1 MRLTSHAMR
10 PRAALHAC
18 AALCL
23 VLALSACK
31 TEMYSGLGER
41 EANDMVAALVAAGIP
56 ADKKPGP
63 EGLTVRVDQARF
75 AEAMAILEDKG
86 LPAQKYDTMGEVFKK
101 QGLVSSPT
109 EERARLIYAL
119 SEELSRTV
127 AEIDG
132 VLSARIHVVLP
143 EADMLGRD
151 VKPSSASVFVRYA
164 PGSNVENYAAQIKL
178 LVANSIEGLLYD
190 NITVVMVPAATVA
203 ADAGSTA
210 APRLTRVLGVWVHPA
225 SVGRLCVMLGA
236 LTALASAGF
245 LLAGWPWVQARRRR
259 RADPLMTEAEA

>member
-1 MRLTSHAMR
+1 MRF
-10 PRAALHAC
+10 PIPAARLC

-31 TEMYSGLGER
+31 TEMYTGLGER

-56 ADKKPGP
+56 ADKQPGA

-86 LPAQKYDTMGEVFKK
+86 LPAHKYESMGEVFKK

-143 EADMLGRD
+143 ESDMLGRD

-190 NITVVMVPAATVA
+190 NITVVMVPADAGA
-203 ADAGSTA
+203 ADAERKA
-210 APRLTRVLGVWVHPA
+210 APRLVNVLGVWVHPA
-225 SVGRLCVMLGA
+225 SAGRLYAMLGS

-259 RADPLMTEAEA
+259 RADPLMTEGAEA